1 MRKDKHIVDGVLEKC
16 WSMVEIKSPGKEAGI
31 SKVLEGDIVEPRH
44 WRMEKNWSGREGW
57 REHFGLK
64 HQAISSYWVASGEPL
79 KDSELDTDLV
89 TKIKKEVAR

>member
-44 WRMEKNWSGREGW
+44 
-57 REHFGLK
+57 
-64 HQAISSYWVASGEPL
+64 
-79 KDSELDTDLV
+79 
-89 TKIKKEVAR
+89 